1 MNQAIL
7 SGRLVVDPEIRY
19 TQAQMAI
26 CRYRLAV
33 DRPGKDK
40 GTDFLNCVCFGKGA
54 EFASKFP
61 HKGSKIIVS
70 GRIQTGSYDNR
81 EGQRIYTTEI
91 VVESHEFMES
101 KKESERNNEP
111 SGVFTP
117 IREDT
122 PEELPFH

>member
-1 MNQAIL
+1 MNQTVL

-54 EFASKFP
+54 EFASKFL
-61 HKGSKIIVS
+61 HKGSKIIIS

-81 EGQRIYTTEI
+81 EGQRVYTTEI

-111 SGVFTP
+111 SGGFTP
-117 IREDT
+117 IREDAT
-122 PEELPFH
+122 EELPFH